1 MIEIGGTLI
10 RTFEVR
16 DEDGTLAN
24 AGGVTAKVH
33 WADGTQDN
41 ATVAPPSPAGVYD
54 VSYTPCTK
62 TGWHRLE
69 VLGTGA
75 NSSWSP
81 DSDFRFWV
89 VDPTELIVSLSE
101 IKDACGASGDDSK
114 DDWFIDQLATA
125 REVIEYHAG
134 AIVAATGVVQKAN
147 GGKPAIL
154 LHERAT
160 SITSVLIDGVASTDW
175 VVDEEAGVLYNGAG
189 ASAGASPFAYG
200 VGNVVV
206 TFETGHDV
214 TPASARTAAIELVRH
229 WYQNGQLGSRPA
241 FGGAAV
247 EPGMPPSFAVPR
259 RVLEHLAPLAFNRMP
274 GFG

>member
-1 MIEIGGTLI
+1 MIEIGGTLM

-16 DEDGTLAN
+16 DEGDTLAN
-24 AGGVTAKVH
+24 AGAVTAVVH

-41 ATVAPPSPAGVYD
+41 ATVAPPVPDGVYD
-54 VSYTPCTK
+54 VSFTPCTK
-62 TGWHRLE
+62 TGWHRLQ

-89 VDPTELIVSLSE
+89 FDPTELIVSLSE
-101 IKDACGASGDDSK
+101 IKDACNAGSDATK

-134 AIVAATGVVQKAN
+134 AIVAATAVQKAN

-175 VVDEEAGVLYNGAG
+175 EVDEEAGVLYSGSG
-189 ASAGASPFAYG
+189 ASAGATPFAYG
-200 VGNVVV
+200 IGNVVI
-206 TFETGHDV
+206 TYETGHDV
-214 TPASARTAAIELVRH
+214 TPSSARTAAIELVKH
-229 WYQNGQLGSRPA
+229 WYQNGQLGARPA

-247 EPGMPPSFAVPR
+247 EPGTPPSFAVPR
-259 RVLEHLAPLAFNRMP
+259 RVLEHLAPMASNRMP

>member
-1 MIEIGGTLI
+1 VIELGGTLV

-16 DEDGTLAN
+16 DENGALAN
-24 AGGVTAKVH
+24 AGAVTAVIH

-41 ATVAPPSPAGVYD
+41 ATVGSPSPTGVYD
-54 VSYTPCTK
+54 VTFTPCVK
-62 TGWHRLE
+62 TGWARLE

-89 VDPTELIVSLSE
+89 VDPAELIVSLSE
-101 IKDACGASGDDSK
+101 IKDACNAASSTAK

-134 AIVAATGVVQKAN
+134 AIVAATVVRDAN

-154 LHERAT
+154 LHERAASVT
-160 SITSVLIDGVASTDW
+160 TVTVDGAAITDYT
-175 VVDEEAGVLYNGAG
+175 VDEDAGVLYNGTG
-189 ASAGASPFAYG
+189 ASAGCTPFAYG
-200 VGNVVV
+200 IGNVQI
-206 TFETGHDV
+206 TYETGHTV
-214 TPASARTAAIELVRH
+214 TPSSARTAAIELVRH

-241 FGGAAV
+241 FGGAAA
-247 EPGMPPSFAVPR
+247 EPGTPLSFAVPR
-259 RVLEHLAPLAFNRMP
+259 RVLEHLAPLASNRMP
-274 GFG
+274 GVG